1 MEDKMNDKFV
11 YTDDDEI
18 TLIPGDPDDDL
29 SDVLEILKNGF
40 PEDD

>member
-1 MEDKMNDKFV
+1 MDDKFV

-29 SDVLEILKNGF
+29 SDILDILENGY
-40 PEDD
+40 PEKE